1 MVTSAILQV
10 PGRARS
16 LDSQRGVSSPAELQ
30 GRRRPGRICSE
41 GSTSTTQKATL
52 AKTRQ
57 CWGQSE
63 SGLSGM
69 DEGHHSCQ
77 NRRLVTPLSSL
88 AFSPLPPPVLAV
100 RAALNSLCCFISGLL
115 SSFSSM
121 RMLLRQSD
129 YSSQQKLD
137 CVKAPKICP
146 EVYRFT

>member
-1 MVTSAILQV
+1 M
-10 PGRARS
+10 RS
-16 LDSQRGVSSPAELQ
+16 LDSQRGVNSSAELQ
-30 GRRRPGRICSE
+30 GRQHPGRICSE
-41 GSTSTTQKATL
+41 GSTSTTEKATL
-52 AKTRQ
+52 VKTRQ
-57 CWGQSE
+57 CCGQSD
-63 SGLSGM
+63 SCLGGM

-77 NRRLVTPLSSL
+77 DRRLVTLLSSL

-100 RAALNSLCCFISGLL
+100 LAALNPLCCFISGLL

-137 CVKAPKICP
+137 CVKTPKIYP